1 MESLLKEL
9 PNGGAVVAIIV
20 VVILFLREQTA
31 SRKDYLE
38 HLRALTGIRMP
49 DDKQAKYT
57 SASQQPDIPG
67 QPLGGFPQSSQAWK
81 CLLATRAMGLV
92 PMFPGLSASQQ
103 AVGLSQMEHQRPG

>member
-38 HLRALTGIRMP
+38 HLRELTGIRMP
-49 DDKQAKYT
+49 DDKQAK
-57 SASQQPDIPG
+57 
-67 QPLGGFPQSSQAWK
+67 
-81 CLLATRAMGLV
+81 R
-92 PMFPGLSASQQ
+92 
-103 AVGLSQMEHQRPG
+103 

>member
-49 DDKQAKYT
+49 DDKQAK
-57 SASQQPDIPG
+57 
-67 QPLGGFPQSSQAWK
+67 
-81 CLLATRAMGLV
+81 R
-92 PMFPGLSASQQ
+92 
-103 AVGLSQMEHQRPG
+103 